1 MLHLRANRR
10 RQGFTL
16 IELLVVI
23 AIIAIL
29 AAILFPVFQKV
40 RENAR
45 RASCSSNLKQLSLAV
60 IQYGQDNDEQVT
72 SSWVGNNGWQYS
84 SPDPVNPLTKW
95 MDSVYPFV
103 KSTDVYHCPDDAG
116 DPSLKSN
123 AGTSALDGAKNP
135 TGKYVYYQNLKGND
149 DAHYGSYGMN
159 SSYFG
164 KSNPQKGPS
173 NGMGLN
179 EIQAPASI
187 IMMGDSDGSYQ
198 IDWNGN
204 ANDSGGDQYGNQ
216 PIQTNTALNNGF
228 QCIGWSNGNNHQ
240 LPEGALVARHSD
252 GSLANV
258 AYWDGHVKSVRLSSL
273 TTLNK
278 DNLYGAFVAEGP

>member
-1 MLHLRANRR
+1 MSLRQTNKPRS
-10 RQGFTL
+10 GFTL

-60 IQYGQDNDEQVT
+60 IQYSQDNDEQVT
-72 SSWVGNNGWQYS
+72 SSWVGNGGWQYS

-103 KSTDVYHCPDDAG
+103 KSVDVYHCPDDSG
-116 DPSLKSN
+116 DPTLKSN
-123 AGTSALDGAKNP
+123 AGASALDGAQHP
-135 TGKYVYYQNLKGND
+135 TGKYVNYLNLKGND

-159 SSYFG
+159 SAYFN
-164 KSNPQKGPS
+164 KSNAQRGPS

-179 EIQAPASI
+179 DIQAPANI
-187 IMMGDSDGSYQ
+187 IMMGDGDGSYQ

-204 ANDSGGDQYGNQ
+204 PGDSGADQYGNL
-216 PIQTNTALNNGF
+216 PIERNNNYPT
-228 QCIGWSNGNNHQ
+228 IGWANSNGHQ
-240 LPEGALVARHSD
+240 LPEGALTARHSD
-252 GSLANV
+252 GTLANV
-258 AYWDGHVKSVRLSSL
+258 AFWDGHVKSVRLDSL
-273 TTLNK
+273 TTKNK

>member
-1 MLHLRANRR
+1 MKKRS
-10 RQGFTL
+10 GFTL

-72 SSWVGNNGWQYS
+72 SSWVGNGGWQYS
-84 SPDPVNPLTKW
+84 NPDPVNPLSKW
-95 MDSVYPFV
+95 MDEVYPFV
-103 KSTDVYHCPDDAG
+103 KSTAVYHCPDDSG
-116 DPSLKSN
+116 NPGLRSN
-123 AGTSALDGAKNP
+123 VPPNNTHP
-135 TGKYVYYQNLKGND
+135 TGDYIYYQNLTGPD

-159 SSYFG
+159 SSYFN
-164 KSNPQKGPS
+164 NPTAKKGPS

-179 EIQAPASI
+179 DIQAPAAI
-187 IMMGDSDGSYQ
+187 IMMADDDGSYQ

-204 ANDSGGDQYGNQ
+204 ANDSGADQYGNQ
-216 PIQTNTALNNGF
+216 PVRQLNGMDT
-228 QCIGWSNGNNHQ
+228 IGWSQVNGHQ
-240 LPEGALVARHSD
+240 LPEGAMVARHN
-252 GSLANV
+252 GLANV

-273 TTLNK
+273 TILNK

>member
-1 MLHLRANRR
+1 VQKQVKRS
-10 RQGFTL
+10 GFTL

-60 IQYGQDNDEQVT
+60 IQYSQDNDEQVVA
-72 SSWVGNNGWQYS
+72 SWRGGPNNDGWQYS
-84 SPDPVNPLTKW
+84 NNDPKAPMYKW
-95 MDSVYPFV
+95 MDEVYPFV

-116 DPSLKSN
+116 NPNIDSN
-123 AGTSALDGAKNP
+123 AGQSALDNAKNP
-135 TGKYVYYQNLKGND
+135 TGKYVYYQNLNGND

-164 KSNPQKGPS
+164 KSNAQRGPG

-179 EIQAPASI
+179 DIQAPANV
-187 IMMGDSDGSYQ
+187 IMMADGDGSYQ

-204 ANDSGGDQYGNQ
+204 GGDSGADQYGNQ
-216 PIQTNTALNNGF
+216 PIVTYNGSPT
-228 QCIGWSNGNNHQ
+228 IGWEKINGHK
-240 LPEGALVARHSD
+240 LPEGCLVARHNSGD
-252 GSLANV
+252 LANV
-258 AYWDGHVKSVRLSSL
+258 AYWDGHVKAVRPSSL
-273 TTLNK
+273 TILNK

>member
-1 MLHLRANRR
+1 MQKRK
-10 RQGFTL
+10 GFTL

-60 IQYGQDNDEQVT
+60 IQYSQDNDEAVT

-84 SPDPVNPLTKW
+84 SPDPVNPRSKW

-103 KSTDVYHCPDDAG
+103 KSVDVYHCPDDSG
-116 DPSLKSN
+116 NGGLNSN
-123 AGTSALDGAKNP
+123 AGNSGLDGAAHP

-164 KSNPQKGPS
+164 KNSVSLRGPS
-173 NGMGLN
+173 NGAGLN
-179 EIQAPASI
+179 DIQAPASV
-187 IMMGDSDGSYQ
+187 IMMADDDGSYQ
-198 IDWNGN
+198 IDWNGDPGN
-204 ANDSGGDQYGNQ
+204 SGGDQYGNL
-216 PIQTNTALNNGF
+216 PITKINGMDA
-228 QCIGWSNGNNHQ
+228 IGWSQANGHQ
-240 LPEGALVARHSD
+240 LPEGAMVARHND
-252 GSLANV
+252 LANV

-273 TTLNK
+273 LTKNK

>member
-1 MLHLRANRR
+1 MQKPVKRA
-10 RQGFTL
+10 GFTL

-60 IQYGQDNDEQVT
+60 IQYSQDNDEQVVA
-72 SSWVGNNGWQYS
+72 SWRGGPNNDGWQYS
-84 SPDPVNPLTKW
+84 NNDPKAPMYKW

-103 KSTDVYHCPDDAG
+103 KSVDVYHCPDDAG
-116 DPSLKSN
+116 NPGVTSK
-123 AGTSALDGAKNP
+123 AGTSALDQAQHP

-159 SSYFG
+159 SSYWG
-164 KSNPQKGPS
+164 NSTNALKGPG

-179 EIQAPASI
+179 DIQAPASV
-187 IMMGDSDGSYQ
+187 IMMADGDGSYQ
-198 IDWNGN
+198 VDWQGVKGETG
-204 ANDSGGDQYGNQ
+204 ADQYGNQ
-216 PIQTNTALNNGF
+216 TVLPIPGVTAAS
-228 QCIGWSNGNNHQ
+228 IGWSQANGHQ
-240 LPEGALVARHSD
+240 LPEGALVARHND
-252 GSLANV
+252 LANV
-258 AYWDGHVKSVRLSSL
+258 AYWDGHVKSIRPSSL

>member
-1 MLHLRANRR
+1 VQKQVKRS
-10 RQGFTL
+10 GFTL

-60 IQYGQDNDEQVT
+60 VQYGQDNDEQVP
-72 SSWVGNNGWQYS
+72 SSWVGNGGWQYS
-84 SPDPVNPLTKW
+84 SPDPVNPMSKW
-95 MDSVYPFV
+95 MDEVYPFV
-103 KSTDVYHCPDDAG
+103 KSVDVYHCPDDAG
-116 DPSLKSN
+116 NPGLRSN
-123 AGTSALDGAKNP
+123 VPPNATHP
-135 TGKYVYYQNLKGND
+135 TGQYIYYQNLTGKD

-159 SSYFG
+159 SSYWG
-164 KSNPQKGPS
+164 NGTNALKGPG

-179 EIQAPASI
+179 DIQAPASV
-187 IMMGDSDGSYQ
+187 IMMADGDGSYQ
-198 IDWNGN
+198 IDWKGVKGETG
-204 ANDSGGDQYGNQ
+204 ADQYGNQ
-216 PIQTNTALNNGF
+216 TVLPIPGVTAAS
-228 QCIGWSNGNNHQ
+228 IGWSQANGHQ
-240 LPEGALVARHSD
+240 LPEGALVARHND
-252 GSLANV
+252 LANV
-258 AYWDGHVKSVRLSSL
+258 AYWDGHVKSIRPSSL